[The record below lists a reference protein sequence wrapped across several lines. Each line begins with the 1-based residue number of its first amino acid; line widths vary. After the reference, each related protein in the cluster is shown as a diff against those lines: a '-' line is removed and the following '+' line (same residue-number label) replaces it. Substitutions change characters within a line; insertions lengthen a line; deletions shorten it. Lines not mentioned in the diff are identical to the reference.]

1 MDSLENSIRI
11 SQQLS
16 ELDIF
21 DDLDLDEINKLFKS
35 EGIQFK

>member
-1 MDSLENSIRI
+1 MDSLENSIRV

-21 DDLDLDEINKLFKS
+21 DDLDLDEINKLFKK

>member
-1 MDSLENSIRI
+1 MGSFESGTRV
-11 SQQLS
+11 SEQLS

-21 DDLDLDEINKLFKS
+21 DDLDLDEINKLFKK

>member
-1 MDSLENSIRI
+1 MDTLKNSLSV

-21 DDLDLDEINKLFKS
+21 DDLDLDEINKLFKK

>member
-1 MDSLENSIRI
+1 MGTLEDSIRV
-11 SQQLS
+11 SEQLS

-21 DDLDLDEINKLFKS
+21 DDLDLDEINKLFKK

>member
-1 MDSLENSIRI
+1 MDTLVNSISV

-21 DDLDLDEINKLFKS
+21 DDLDLDEANKLFKK